1 MRHPA
6 DAPNAEDNTGTNTDP
21 TGRYFTLAGIAR
33 LLDLSVS
40 HLRREVRLRRI
51 AVHRFG
57 RLIRVSEADL
67 ADYLARRRRGA
78 R

>member
-1 MRHPA
+1 MPSPA
-6 DAPNAEDNTGTNTDP
+6 DAPNADDNTSTNTSP
-21 TGRYFTLAGIAR
+21 GQRYYSLEDVAR

-40 HLRREVRLRRI
+40 HLRRKVRLHRI

-57 RLIRVSEADL
+57 RLIRIAEADL